1 MRAKKSH
8 SKIEN
13 QTGPLI
19 QYFGKLYKEKV
30 GEFYPPTWG
39 RDMKIFKEL
48 LVFYDEN
55 TLKELL
61 DLYFERPKRIYS
73 IPFFKVDVSNLMQ
86 ELLQRRETQPKQM
99 EDNESWR
106 FD

>member
-1 MRAKKSH
+1 MTPDIKELVK
-8 SKIEN
+8 
-13 QTGPLI
+13 
-19 QYFGKLYKEKV
+19 YFGNHYRSQV
-30 GEFYPPTWG
+30 GEAYPPTWG

-48 LVFYDEN
+48 LVFYNEN

-86 ELLQRRETQPKQM
+86 ELLQRRETQPKQI

-106 FD
+106 FG